1 MDFKLLSEYITEPI
15 ITIEQIYKGWSND
28 QKFLI
33 TSNKG
38 KYFLRMSEIKQLVR
52 KQFEYDY
59 LQKVYATG
67 IKTQQPLVLFKDDKS
82 VYTLLTYIEGVDLE
96 DKLPLL
102 TKKEQYELG
111 KQSGQ
116 MLKAIHQVK
125 IDEQLKKWEEYY
137 WEKAQR
143 NINRYNQCGV
153 SVPNAKYIIEYI
165 NSNKELLQNR
175 PQVFLHGD
183 YHIGNMLLSNNR
195 KLAVI
200 DFNRMDIGDPYDEF
214 NRHIAFTSEVSI
226 PYAIG
231 EILSYFDNEIP
242 QDFFPLYALYI
253 ASNTLG
259 GIPWAIPYGK
269 NDVDK
274 MIDVTKK
281 VLRDFDNFKQLVPA
295 WFRNYHFYD

>member
-1 MDFKLLSEYITEPI
+1 MNFKLLSKHITEPI
-15 ITIEQIYKGWSND
+15 ILIEQIYKGWSND

-33 TSNKG
+33 TTNEG
-38 KYFLRMSEIKQLVR
+38 KYFLRVSEIKQLVR
-52 KQFEYDY
+52 KQFEYSY
-59 LQKVYATG
+59 LQKIYATG
-67 IKTQQPLVLFKDDKS
+67 IRTQQPLALFKDEKL

-96 DKLPLL
+96 EKLSFL

-111 KQSGQ
+111 IKSSQI
-116 MLKAIHQVK
+116 LKVIHQIK
-125 IDEQLKKWEEYY
+125 IDEPVKKWDEHY
-137 WEKAQR
+137 WKKAKR
-143 NINRYNQCGV
+143 NISRYEQCGINV
-153 SVPNAKYIIEYI
+153 ANTKYIIEYI
-165 NSNKELLQNR
+165 NNNKELLRNR

-183 YHIGNMLLSNNR
+183 YHIGNMLLQNKK

-231 EILSYFDNEIP
+231 EIVSYFDNKIP
-242 QDFFPLYALYI
+242 DDFFPLYAFYT
-253 ASNTLG
+253 ATNTLG

-281 VLRDFDNFKQLVPA
+281 VLRDFNNFTQVIPT
-295 WFRNYHFYD
+295 WFHKGLF